1 VPSSL
6 SADTSDA
13 LLNTIKEEIFAL
25 ESERLMDTL
34 SETKYKEMKAGL
46 DAVLKRK
53 LNNRR

>member
-1 VPSSL
+1 MPSSL